1 MHRYEY
7 YNMTDPTLWGYLSN
21 GDKIALEVLYRRYFS
36 SLFNYGKSFCSNE
49 ELVKDCIQDLF
60 VKIYNSKS
68 SSPRFVKAYLF
79 RILRN
84 CIYDKKYSAMI
95 ELPIGE
101 IDFDLLV
108 EDVELEN
115 LFGRGD
121 EDLLMSKRLR
131 KAFSLLPSNPK
142 NALYLRFIKDFS
154 WAEIAEALNITSHS
168 AMNLIA
174 RALSKLSSLLEK

>member
-1 MHRYEY
+1 
-7 YNMTDPTLWGYLSN
+7 
-21 GDKIALEVLYRRYFS
+21 
-36 SLFNYGKSFCSNE
+36 
-49 ELVKDCIQDLF
+49 
-60 VKIYNSKS
+60 
-68 SSPRFVKAYLF
+68 
-79 RILRN
+79 
-84 CIYDKKYSAMI
+84 MI
-95 ELPIGE
+95 ELSLGE

-115 LFGRGD
+115 LFIKGD

-131 KAFSLLPSNPK
+131 KAFSLLPSNQK